1 MSYEYVG
8 EIIHGRFP
16 VPEYVEGVKTI
27 HKSGRTVTRSRFTRL
42 TVAEDREYAERFA
55 KIVAPKFQPSKAT
68 YRTGKIGNRHAV
80 AMYFAKYCWLFCEK
94 RQPKAKPEEAVEHEQ
109 LV

>member
-1 MSYEYVG
+1 MSHYEYVG

-16 VPEYVEGVKTI
+16 VPEYQTGVKAI

-42 TVAEDREYAERFA
+42 TESEDRQYAERFA

-68 YRTGKIGNRHAV
+68 YKTGKIGDRSVV
-80 AMYFAKYCWLFCEK
+80 AMYFSKYCWLFCEK
-94 RQPKAKPEEAVEHEQ
+94 RQPRVKPEAIVEQ
-109 LV
+109 PV